1 MSDKRRISEKRPEAE
16 KREKPEKTV
25 SLAPAEKPLP
35 GLQSPEEFVS
45 NIIRSL
51 EATGQVISK
60 IVEDKDKRN
69 GAFTVAS
76 GMADSGKL
84 FAPIV
89 QYWMNDPKAYAEAQA
104 KLSADMIDLW
114 GRTYKRFLGEKVEP
128 MVAPSAHDPR
138 FADKEWTDNAFFDF
152 LKQAYLLA
160 GKWAE
165 DMVHN
170 ATTVDAHVKHR
181 AEFYLNQ
188 IVSALSP
195 SNFPFTNPEV
205 IRATVSTNAKNLAEG
220 MTHLLEDLNRSGEL
234 LRIRQTDMSAFE
246 VGKNLAVTPGKVV
259 YQNELLQLIQYSP
272 TTETVHEVPMLIVP
286 PWINKFY
293 ILDLTPPKSFIKW
306 LVDQGFTVFVISWV
320 NPDERLASKTFE
332 DYMLEGVV
340 AAVGATLRITGQPHT
355 NTLGYCVGGTLLACT
370 LAYMAATDDHR
381 INSATLFTAQTD
393 FTKAGDLLVFI
404 DDEQLKALE
413 DLMAEKGF
421 LDGAR
426 MAATFNALRP
436 KDLIWPYVVNNY
448 LLGKQ
453 PFPFDLLFWN
463 ADSTRMPA
471 ANHSFYLREFY
482 KNNTLAQGFLKL
494 GGVTLD
500 LSKITVPI
508 YDVAAKEDHI
518 APAQS
523 VLNGAKLFSGP
534 VRFVLAGSGH
544 IAGVINPPAKQKYQ
558 YWILEEGDAKV
569 LPTIDAFIA
578 KAQEHPGSWWPDYK
592 KWLSSQSGAQ
602 VAPPQPGGGVFKP
615 IEDAPGSYVRK

>member
-1 MSDKRRISEKRPEAE
+1 MSDKRKISEKRRLPE
-16 KREKPEKTV
+16 KQEKPGKAV
-25 SLAPAEKPLP
+25 SPAEKPLL
-35 GLQSPEEFVS
+35 GLQSPEEFVT
-45 NIIRSL
+45 NLMRSV
-51 EATGQVISK
+51 EATGQVIAK
-60 IVEDKDKRN
+60 IVEDKDKRQ
-69 GAFTVAS
+69 GAFTVAN
-76 GMADSGKL
+76 GMANSGKL
-84 FAPIV
+84 FAPIL
-89 QYWMNDPKAYAEAQA
+89 QYWMNDPKGYSEAQA
-104 KLSADMIDLW
+104 KLSENMIELW
-114 GRTYKRFLGEKVEP
+114 GRTYKRFIGEKVEP
-128 MVAPSAHDPR
+128 MIAPSAHDPR
-138 FADKEWTDNAFFDF
+138 FNDKEWTENAFFDF
-152 LKQAYLLA
+152 LKQAYLLG

-170 ATTVDAHVKHR
+170 ASTVDAHVKHR

-205 IRATVSTNAKNLAEG
+205 IRATVSTGAKNLAEG
-220 MTHLLEDLNRSGEL
+220 MSHLMEDLDHSGEL
-234 LRIRQTDMSAFE
+234 LRVRQTDMSAFE

-272 TTETVHEVPMLIVP
+272 TTETVHAVPMLIVP
-286 PWINKFY
+286 PWINKYY
-293 ILDLTPPKSFIKW
+293 ILDLTPPKSFVKW
-306 LVDQGFTVFVISWV
+306 LVGQGFTVFVISWV
-320 NPDERLASKTFE
+320 NPDERLSSKTFE
-332 DYMLEGVV
+332 DYMLEGVMAGV
-340 AAVGATLRITGQPHT
+340 DAVLRITGQSHT

-370 LAYMAATDDHR
+370 LAYMAASDDHR

-404 DDEQLKALE
+404 DEEQLKALE
-413 DLMAEKGF
+413 ELMAEKGF

-426 MAATFNALRP
+426 MAAVFNALRP
-436 KDLIWPYVVNNY
+436 KDLIWPYIVNNY

-453 PFPFDLLFWN
+453 PFPFDLLYWN
-463 ADSTRMPA
+463 SDSTRMPP

-482 KNNTLAQGFLKL
+482 MKNTLAQGLLKL

-500 LSKITVPI
+500 LSKITAPV

-523 VLNGAKLFSGP
+523 VLNGAKLFGGP

-544 IAGVINPPAKQKYQ
+544 IAGVINPPARQKYQ

-578 KAQEHPGSWWPDYK
+578 KAREHPGSWWHDYK
-592 KWLSSQSGAQ
+592 EWLSSLSGAQ
-602 VAPPQPGGGVFKP
+602 IPPPEHGGGVFKP
-615 IEDAPGSYVRK
+615 LEDAPGSYVRK